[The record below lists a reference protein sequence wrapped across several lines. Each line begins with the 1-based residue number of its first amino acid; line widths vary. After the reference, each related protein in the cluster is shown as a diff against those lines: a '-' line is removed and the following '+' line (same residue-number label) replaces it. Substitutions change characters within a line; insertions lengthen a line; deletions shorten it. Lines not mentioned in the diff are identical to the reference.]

1 MSANTNEMTDES
13 LVDTMPVKHKSL
25 IASIIKFSVLSIFM
39 VIAVFG
45 GLLVGKI
52 IVGKLDTFDPTKYSA
67 ENYIESQSNIAFW
80 STKQIGDL
88 TPTQIFVVAQARLSN
103 CSYYG
108 VYTKGYNGEDKGVVT
123 TLGMKQDLYGYRY
136 VVDGNGYFDYY
147 STGLATV
154 VKKVEYKVGEDKF
167 YCYEGVIK
175 NGTTTWTLKM
185 AEDGKD
191 YRNAVEYKQMVGCD
205 ADNPIDYII
214 STKTVKEEKSNGVK
228 DGLHSF
234 TLNSTLP
241 SISSFRS
248 SNGLCAFGVF
258 PDIVKEI
265 VVVTFIGCDCSFG
278 DTTASKVKS
287 ALSVEST
294 LFNIFVK
301 LLFIVTSGTVS
312 SGFCG

>member
-67 ENYIESQSNIAFW
+67 ENYIESQSNIALW

-136 VVDGNGYFDYY
+136 IVDGNGYFDYY

-228 DGLHSF
+228 EGLHSF
-234 TLNSTLP
+234 TLKLDPSTSVLYYVKKMKYMSGFDYPKFKDIEIRFEVDDQMNLQNMYINENYLVLGMDANSKYKME
-241 SISSFRS
+241 FHY
-248 SNGLCAFGVF
+248 
-258 PDIVKEI
+258 E
-265 VVVTFIGCDCSFG
+265 
-278 DTTASKVKS
+278 
-287 ALSVEST
+287 SVE
-294 LFNIFVK
+294 VR
-301 LLFIVTSGTVS
+301 
-312 SGFCG
+312 

>member
-67 ENYIESQSNIAFW
+67 ENYIESQSNIALW

-175 NGTTTWTLKM
+175 NDTTTWTLKKT
-185 AEDGKD
+185 EDGKD
-191 YRNAVEYKQMVGCD
+191 YRNGEEYKQMVGCD

-234 TLNSTLP
+234 TLKLDPSTSVLYYVKKMKYMSGFDYPKFKDIEIRFEVDDQMNLQNMYINENYLVLGMDANSKYKME
-241 SISSFRS
+241 FHY
-248 SNGLCAFGVF
+248 
-258 PDIVKEI
+258 E
-265 VVVTFIGCDCSFG
+265 
-278 DTTASKVKS
+278 
-287 ALSVEST
+287 SVE
-294 LFNIFVK
+294 VR
-301 LLFIVTSGTVS
+301 
-312 SGFCG
+312 

>member
-67 ENYIESQSNIAFW
+67 ENYIESQSNIALW

-234 TLNSTLP
+234 TLKLDPSTSVLYYVKKMKYMSGFDYPKFKDIEIKFEVDDQMNLQNMYINENYLVLGMDANSKYKME
-241 SISSFRS
+241 FHY
-248 SNGLCAFGVF
+248 
-258 PDIVKEI
+258 E
-265 VVVTFIGCDCSFG
+265 
-278 DTTASKVKS
+278 
-287 ALSVEST
+287 SVE
-294 LFNIFVK
+294 VR
-301 LLFIVTSGTVS
+301 
-312 SGFCG
+312 

>member
-67 ENYIESQSNIAFW
+67 EKYIESQSNIALW

-136 VVDGNGYFDYY
+136 IVDGNGYFDYY

-228 DGLHSF
+228 EGLHSF
-234 TLNSTLP
+234 TLKLAPSTSVLYYVKKMKYMSGFDYPKFKDIEIKFEVDDQMNLQNMYINENYLVLGMDANSKYKME
-241 SISSFRS
+241 FHY
-248 SNGLCAFGVF
+248 
-258 PDIVKEI
+258 E
-265 VVVTFIGCDCSFG
+265 
-278 DTTASKVKS
+278 
-287 ALSVEST
+287 SVE
-294 LFNIFVK
+294 VR
-301 LLFIVTSGTVS
+301 
-312 SGFCG
+312 